1 MASPE
6 ARHLQSVVCAAEGGT
21 ELRIKEQGECKEV
34 SCTGEQWRTVDQV
47 LGAEAQGSR
56 EDRLDAIRTECIA
69 VVGIPMLNSFV
80 NGYNTCCFS
89 FGQPVCGQDEVLK
102 GDAQNPGLIRYITLQ
117 LLRQL
122 SEAPHKQSNV
132 QHVLQ
137 ISLFE
142 INQEGNA
149 KDLLLPNNHS
159 FKEYTVWQD
168 PLRGPVLP
176 QVTALLVKTAT
187 DFETEISPGLLGTAE
202 GTVVFQAT
210 LYRAEGDVSSQ
221 RVTHQISTMR
231 LVILSQQQNNPCWDA
246 LSTVADGLVEAQVN
260 KDVDRAKLLQL
271 RALVKENTLTYLMC
285 ESLGGNCV
293 TTALG
298 FIDATLVPKAARTLD
313 FAERVRALTGTVR
326 ANYSDHDTAVTEIE
340 RQISQAEARNRKG
353 SDLASVDWESNIQ
366 LRQEAIQMLERLG
379 KLALGSAKDDDD
391 QVFRNWDLKRD
402 EASDPARGPPQS
414 SEEAHLRTENEALSR
429 RLQAV
434 ELENKRREGVDH
446 LLAEAHAEILK
457 LQSDLSMAHGQ
468 APQASHSRQMKE
480 LETQLVEE
488 RREVRRLT
496 KSIEEL
502 RQSEKGNEERTLK
515 KWNRVNEEREQ
526 LHQEID
532 VKRQAM
538 QSVLQEKVD
547 ENTTSKLELEAEIVA
562 LHKERRV
569 LFKMLEDGKKQYDT
583 LYRQLKRQSGW
594 RPPGNSLALA
604 RRRMPKREKHGLTR
618 SSSSSPSRIH
628 VQPADVSSSSIT
640 PNPTPRTLVSA
651 TARSDVDEKLKLD
664 TATAYKPRRKY
675 SQWYYHSVIMRQR
688 QAAQRLQRSARMLFP
703 SFKPTTCESG
713 TRSPRTT
720 SPVRRSRV
728 ESDVPDY
735 STLNQTPPPPMFAP
749 TTSRMPAASS
759 SPHAPRSWNYNAIR
773 YAGLGSEPP
782 STMYNHH
789 TLNRGDV
796 LVAKSA
802 LEHESPRSQHSAPRS
817 KPLWRQELEE
827 FERSLDLY

>member
-168 PLRGPVLP
+168 PLR
-176 QVTALLVKTAT
+176 
-187 DFETEISPGLLGTAE
+187 
-202 GTVVFQAT
+202 
-210 LYRAEGDVSSQ
+210 
-221 RVTHQISTMR
+221 
-231 LVILSQQQNNPCWDA
+231 
-246 LSTVADGLVEAQVN
+246 DGLVEAQVN

-366 LRQEAIQMLERLG
+366 LRQEAIQAGLKAHAAG
-379 KLALGSAKDDDD
+379 ALALS
-391 QVFRNWDLKRD
+391 QEY
-402 EASDPARGPPQS
+402 EAQEAQMTREGKEREGITL
-414 SEEAHLRTENEALSR
+414 EEA
-429 RLQAV
+429 
-434 ELENKRREGVDH
+434 
-446 LLAEAHAEILK
+446 
-457 LQSDLSMAHGQ
+457 
-468 APQASHSRQMKE
+468 
-480 LETQLVEE
+480 
-488 RREVRRLT
+488 
-496 KSIEEL
+496 
-502 RQSEKGNEERTLK
+502 
-515 KWNRVNEEREQ
+515 
-526 LHQEID
+526 
-532 VKRQAM
+532 
-538 QSVLQEKVD
+538 
-547 ENTTSKLELEAEIVA
+547 
-562 LHKERRV
+562 
-569 LFKMLEDGKKQYDT
+569 
-583 LYRQLKRQSGW
+583 
-594 RPPGNSLALA
+594 
-604 RRRMPKREKHGLTR
+604 
-618 SSSSSPSRIH
+618 
-628 VQPADVSSSSIT
+628 
-640 PNPTPRTLVSA
+640 
-651 TARSDVDEKLKLD
+651 
-664 TATAYKPRRKY
+664 
-675 SQWYYHSVIMRQR
+675 RQR
-688 QAAQRLQRSARMLFP
+688 QATEALAQMKEDKERRLALALAALAL
-703 SFKPTTCESG
+703 KKE
-713 TRSPRTT
+713 
-720 SPVRRSRV
+720 
-728 ESDVPDY
+728 
-735 STLNQTPPPPMFAP
+735 TPGPP
-749 TTSRMPAASS
+749 
-759 SPHAPRSWNYNAIR
+759 
-773 YAGLGSEPP
+773 GC
-782 STMYNHH
+782 
-789 TLNRGDV
+789 DV
-796 LVAKSA
+796 LM
-802 LEHESPRSQHSAPRS
+802 
-817 KPLWRQELEE
+817 
-827 FERSLDLY
+827 